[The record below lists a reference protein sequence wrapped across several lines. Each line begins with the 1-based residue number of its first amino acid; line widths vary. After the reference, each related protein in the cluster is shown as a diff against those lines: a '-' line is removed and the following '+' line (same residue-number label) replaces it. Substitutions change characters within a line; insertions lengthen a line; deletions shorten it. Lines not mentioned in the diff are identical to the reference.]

1 MTGQRKS
8 MTQRLLEGGV
18 TTGLLLFALVPVYW
32 MISSSL
38 KSDPELSEI
47 EATWFPHQPTLGQ
60 YRAALDQTPLLESLL
75 LTGVLA
81 VGTAVIVVCFGS
93 LAAYAVTQWSF
104 PGKSSFLGVTLFTQ
118 LLPQS
123 AVVVPLYLLWN
134 KLGLVGSVGGLTGV
148 YVCLF
153 IPVAV
158 WMLVGFFRSIPYE
171 LTEAGLI
178 DGANRVRILWTIILP
193 VVRPALAAVAVY
205 TVIIAWGEFL
215 FALVFLTGPRTT
227 ATVTLASLIG
237 EHDPNVGPLMAAS
250 TLVCVPPLILFFAMQ
265 RQFVAGLTGGSVK

>member
-1 MTGQRKS
+1 VVS
-8 MTQRLLEGGV
+8 
-18 TTGLLLFALVPVYW
+18 
-32 MISSSL
+32 
-38 KSDPELSEI
+38 
-47 EATWFPHQPTLGQ
+47 
-60 YRAALDQTPLLESLL
+60 AA
-75 LTGVLA
+75 
-81 VGTAVIVVCFGS
+81 VVVFFGS

-104 PGKSSFLGVTLFTQ
+104 PGARGVLGLTLFTQ

-134 KLGLVGSVGGLTGV
+134 HFGLVGSVGGLAVV
-148 YVCLF
+148 YCCLF

-158 WMLVGFFRSIPYE
+158 WMLVGFFRSVPSE

-178 DGANRVRILWTIILP
+178 DGANRLRILWSVVLP

-205 TVIIAWGEFL
+205 TVIMAWGEFL
-215 FALVFLTGPRTT
+215 FALVFLTGERTT
-227 ATVTLASLIG
+227 ANVSLAALIG

-250 TLVCVPPLILFFAMQ
+250 TLICIPPLIIFFAMQ